1 MDTVNTLSYKPAPL
15 APPKARRAG
24 LSHAVVSEWT
34 KLRTVRSTWFCLLVS
49 MVLMGIYA
57 FYYGRL
63 AAIADD
69 PIQPVGNAPKSAMV
83 LVQFAFVVLAMQV
96 VTSEY
101 STNSIR
107 STLMWVPV
115 RARLLAA
122 KSVLV
127 GAVTFVAGCVL
138 GLEGVLVAWPSFS
151 FSEYATF
158 HPGEVLGDIA
168 LTGLYA
174 ALISIFTIGIS
185 FALRSAA
192 GVLATVFMILAAL
205 PGTLLAAGSD
215 IMIKIY
221 HYLPTSAGGHFM
233 KGEHD
238 PYGPVAGFLIVVGWA
253 LLSCLIG
260 YTVLRKR
267 DA

>member
-1 MDTVNTLSYKPAPL
+1 MDTVNSLSNRPAPL
-15 APPKARRAG
+15 PPPKARRAG
-24 LSHAVVSEWT
+24 LSHAVLSEWT
-34 KLRTVRSTWFCLLVS
+34 KLWTVRSTWFCLLAS
-49 MVLMGIYA
+49 IVLMGIYA

-63 AAIADD
+63 AAIAHD
-69 PIQPVGNAPKSAMV
+69 PVQPVGNAPKSAMV
-83 LVQFAFVVLAMQV
+83 LVQFAIVVLAMQV

-101 STNSIR
+101 STSSIR
-107 STLMWVPV
+107 STLLWVPV

-122 KSVLV
+122 KSVLIGGV
-127 GAVTFVAGCVL
+127 AFVAGVVL
-138 GLEGVLVAWPSFS
+138 GVEGVLVAWPSFS

-158 HPGEVLGDIA
+158 QPGQVLADVLLSGV
-168 LTGLYA
+168 YA
-174 ALISIFTIGIS
+174 ALVSIFTIGIA

-205 PGTLLAAGSD
+205 PGTLLASGSA
-215 IMIKIY
+215 IMISIY

-238 PYGPVAGFLIVVGWA
+238 PYGPVAGFFIVVGWA